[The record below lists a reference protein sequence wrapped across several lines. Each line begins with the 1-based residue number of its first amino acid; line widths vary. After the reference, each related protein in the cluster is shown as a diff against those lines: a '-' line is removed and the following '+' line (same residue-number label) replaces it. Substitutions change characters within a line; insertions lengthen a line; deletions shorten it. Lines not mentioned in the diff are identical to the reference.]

1 MMDLGMQLSAVLAA
15 AVVAVAGVAGVT
27 ASGPGSLPETAIVI
41 DASEAR
47 DGTDLI
53 DRRLQDADAE
63 IRVPRTAEE
72 ARTNVRYLAELG
84 MRVVVVGRHAT
95 AAADTA
101 GMAVVQAPDLASAL
115 TAAGR

>member
-1 MMDLGMQLSAVLAA
+1 MMDLATQLSASLAA
-15 AVVAVAGVAGVT
+15 AVVAVGGVAGVT
-27 ASGPGSLPETAIVI
+27 ASGSGPLPDTAIVI

-53 DRRLQDADAE
+53 DPRLQDADAE
-63 IRVPRTAEE
+63 IRVPRTAKE
-72 ARTNVRYLAELG
+72 ARTNVRYLGKLG

-101 GMAVVQAPDLASAL
+101 GIAVVQAPDLASAL